1 MSRKEINLY
10 VFIGDTDN
18 VISKILNKIEAIEKL
33 TPEDLKLLKS
43 LYKNSYLRW
52 ISKSK
57 INPIKFINYKIELE
71 DSIRIIKNKIFLYLS
86 SNKNKRYLLQKNQ
99 EIMG

>member
-1 MSRKEINLY
+1 MSANINIETPIFEVQYMSRKEINLY

-71 DSIRIIKNKIFLYLS
+71 DCMLDAEVMSEDF
-86 SNKNKRYLLQKNQ
+86 QH
-99 EIMG
+99 